1 MRIFY
6 VHHALREKSDK
17 PSQKDNINK
26 TFEKDAELVSK
37 MFLYATKIGFEIK
50 KENFDILK

>member
-37 MFLYATKIGFEIK
+37 MFLYATKIGFE
-50 KENFDILK
+50 NFDILK